1 MKQVKVTDF
10 RAHLPAYLSRVQRGE
25 SIVVMSRGKPV
36 ARLVPVSGST
46 KTVREQLIALRKHA
60 RVGDVVRPVDAEWSA
75 AGDSA

>member
-10 RAHLPAYLSRVQRGE
+10 RAHLPAYLRRVQRGE

-46 KTVREQLIALRKHA
+46 ESAREQLIALRKHA
-60 RVGDVVRPVDAEWSA
+60 RVGDVVRPIDAEWNA
-75 AGDSA
+75 AADSA